1 MRINGKVVGA
11 WFGGKITKQDNKICK
26 YLGPTLMPQAGVAL
40 GLIVVAGNLI
50 SEYAAQIR
58 VIILCSTFIYS
69 IIGPVAAK
77 FSLEKS
83 GEIIV
88 PDKIILQERGKK
100 MFIKIKNATK
110 SYDTGKISINAL
122 KNVNLTMNEGEI
134 AVILGPSGSGKSTLL
149 NIIGGIDHIDSGN
162 VIVDGVDIMKLND
175 NKLTLYR
182 RDSVGFIFQFYNLV
196 PNLTV
201 YENVEVAANISKN
214 PINIDEV
221 LNSVGMSEFKNR
233 FPRELSGGQQQR
245 VSIARA
251 IVKKPKLLLCDEP
264 TGALDY
270 KAAKEILKLIT
281 EVNKKFA
288 TTVII
293 ITHNTAISGI
303 ADRIIKLRSGEISE
317 NVVNE
322 NVLLAEGIE
331 W

>member
-1 MRINGKVVGA
+1 
-11 WFGGKITKQDNKICK
+11 
-26 YLGPTLMPQAGVAL
+26 
-40 GLIVVAGNLI
+40 
-50 SEYAAQIR
+50 
-58 VIILCSTFIYS
+58 
-69 IIGPVAAK
+69 
-77 FSLEKS
+77 
-83 GEIIV
+83 
-88 PDKIILQERGKK
+88 
-100 MFIKIKNATK
+100 MFIEIRNVNKAYN
-110 SYDTGKISINAL
+110 TGKISLDAL

-134 AVILGPSGSGKSTLL
+134 GVILGPSGSGKSTLL
-149 NIIGGIDHIDSGN
+149 NIIGGIDHIGSGN
-162 VIVDGVDIMKLND
+162 VIVDGVDIANLND
-175 NKLTLYR
+175 NRLTLYR
-182 RDSVGFIFQFYNLV
+182 RNSVGFIFQFYNLV

-214 PINIDEV
+214 PIDMDEV
-221 LNSVGMSEFKNR
+221 LESVGLSEFKNR

-270 KAAKEILKLIT
+270 TAAKEILKLIT

-293 ITHNTAISGI
+293 ITHNTAISRI
-303 ADRIIKLRSGEISE
+303 ANRIIKLRSGEISE

-322 NVLLAEGIE
+322 NVLSAERIE